1 MAILEILMPTQ
12 KFEQNPKHVRL
23 LTGCSV
29 HPKFDDHEKLL
40 PFKSVLLVSS
50 SSFVHLEFAGPTRQG
65 STSSTAKWGVKLSF
79 RHG

>member
-1 MAILEILMPTQ
+1 MVILEILMPTQ
-12 KFEQNPKHVRL
+12 KFEQHPKHVRF
-23 LTGCSV
+23 LTGCSI
-29 HPKFDDHEKLL
+29 HPKFEKLL